1 MSNVKLICYSYD
13 LKASETAFKM
23 TEQGRVFGSQVF
35 CNYTIKEKKAL
46 ATKVKNV
53 NKRTIMI
60 QRN

>member
-1 MSNVKLICYSYD
+1 
-13 LKASETAFKM
+13 M

-53 NKRTIMI
+53 NKHAIMI
-60 QRN
+60 QKN